1 MLGKLLKYDF
11 RAMWKQFSII
21 WPAALVIALIN
32 RFTLPFNRGGGSEV
46 EAGVRSELL
55 AMITITVFVG
65 VMCAMFVVAMVF
77 VLTRFYRGLLGDEGY
92 LMHTLPV
99 KTWQLLLSKLI
110 CAVVVTVINVAVS
123 ILAMF
128 LMMPINWIALFDM
141 ELWKRLVQGLLRQPD
156 ALLYLGEFFLL
167 CVSALVLMVTMVY
180 LSMSIGHLFHRRR
193 VLMSVAAFFVLD
205 IAGNL
210 VISLFGELGIMEI
223 LDAMVLWSSHG
234 GFWVGIFLLLLPAVL
249 MFFAASYLLK
259 HHLNL
264 E

>member
-46 EAGVRSELL
+46 EVGVKSELL

-99 KTWQLLLSKLI
+99 KTWQLVLSKLI
-110 CAVVVTVINVAVS
+110 CAVVVTVINVSVS

-128 LMMPINWIALFDM
+128 LMMPIDWTVLFDVIQ
-141 ELWKRLVQGLLRQPD
+141 WQRLVQGLLEQPD
-156 ALLYLGEFFLL
+156 ALAYLGEFFLL
-167 CVSALVLMVTMVY
+167 CIVALALMVTMVY

-193 VLMSVAAFFVLD
+193 VLMSVAAFFALD
-205 IAGNL
+205 VAGNL
-210 VISLFGELGIMEI
+210 IITLMGELGMLQF
-223 LDAMVLWSSHG
+223 LDEMVSLSGHG
-234 GFWVGIFLLLLPAVL
+234 GVWVGIALMLLPAVL
-249 MFFAASYLLK
+249 MFFATSYLLE
-259 HHLNL
+259 HRLNL

>member
-11 RAMWKQFSII
+11 RAMWKQFSMI
-21 WPAALVIALIN
+21 WLAALVIALIN
-32 RFTLPFNRGGGSEV
+32 RFTLPFNKGNGLV
-46 EAGVRSELL
+46 EERELL
-55 AMITITVFVG
+55 AIITITVFIG

-99 KTWQLLLSKLI
+99 KTWQLVLSKLI

-128 LMMPINWIALFDM
+128 LMMPIDWTALFDVIQ
-141 ELWKRLVQGLLRQPD
+141 WQRLVQGLLKQPD
-156 ALLYLGEFFLL
+156 ALVYLAEFFLL

-205 IAGNL
+205 IVGNL
-210 VISLFGELGIMEI
+210 VIGLVNELGLLRFLDQME
-223 LDAMVLWSSHG
+223 VWGGHT
-234 GFWVGIFLLLLPAVL
+234 GFWVGISLMLIPAVL
-249 MFFAASYLLK
+249 MFLASSYLLK
-259 HHLNL
+259 HRLNL

>member
-21 WPAALVIALIN
+21 WPAALAIALIN
-32 RFTLPFNRGGGSEV
+32 RFTLPFNRGSGSS
-46 EAGVRSELL
+46 AGVKSELL
-55 AMITITVFVG
+55 SMITITMFVG

-99 KTWQLLLSKLI
+99 KPWQLVLSKLI
-110 CAVVVTVINVAVS
+110 CAVVVTVTNVVVS

-128 LMMPINWIALFDM
+128 LMMPINWTALFDVIQ
-141 ELWKRLVQGLLRQPD
+141 WQRLVQGLMQQPV
-156 ALLYLGEFFLL
+156 ALAYLGEFFLL
-167 CVSALVLMVTMVY
+167 CVTALALMVTMVY

-193 VLMSVAAFFVLD
+193 VLMSIAAFFALD
-205 IAGNL
+205 IVGNL
-210 VISLFGELGIMEI
+210 IITLMDQLG
-223 LDAMVLWSSHG
+223 VLGFLNQMAVWG
-234 GFWVGIFLLLLPAVL
+234 GHMGIWVGIGLLMIPAVV
-249 MFFAASYLLK
+249 MFLATSYLLK
-259 HHLNL
+259 HRLNL